1 MTIQLSVTVWT
12 VICFLLLMLVL
23 NNLLF
28 RPILKLLDERKQR
41 IDSATQKKQE
51 ILKLNAEHTA
61 LAAEKE
67 KEFFDSEQARIKAKI
82 AEVREAGIKAI
93 ETAKKERLQALQDC
107 EALCER
113 QHNEILETLS
123 VHTLDIARLFA
134 DSLIEE

>member
-12 VICFLLLMLVL
+12 VFCFLLLMLVL

-28 RPILKLLDERKQR
+28 RPILILLDERKQR
-41 IDSATQKKQE
+41 IDSATQKKE
-51 ILKLNAEHTA
+51 ELIKLNAEHTA
-61 LAAEKE
+61 LVIEKE
-67 KEFFDSEQARIKAKI
+67 KEFLDSEQARLKAKV
-82 AEVREAGIKAI
+82 AEVRENSIKDI
-93 ETAKKERLQALQDC
+93 EKAKKERLQALQDC
-107 EALCER
+107 ETLCET

>member
-41 IDSATQKKQE
+41 IDSATQKKE
-51 ILKLNAEHTA
+51 ELIKLNAEHTA
-61 LAAEKE
+61 LVIEKE
-67 KEFFDSEQARIKAKI
+67 KEFLDSEQARLKAKV
-82 AEVREAGIKAI
+82 AEVRENSIKDI
-93 ETAKKERLQALQDC
+93 EKAKKERLQALQDC
-107 EALCER
+107 ETLCET

>member
-12 VICFLLLMLVL
+12 VICFLLLMFIL

-28 RPILKLLDERKQR
+28 RPILKLLDQRKQR
-41 IDSATQKKQE
+41 IDLAAQKKQD
-51 ILKLNAEHTA
+51 ILRINAEHTA
-61 LAAEKE
+61 FLNEKE
-67 KEFFDSEQARIKAKI
+67 KEFLDSEALRLKAKI
-82 AEVREAGIKAI
+82 AEVRENSIKNI
-93 ETAKKERLQALQDC
+93 EKAKKQRLQDLQDC
-107 EALCER
+107 QNWCET

>member
-28 RPILKLLDERKQR
+28 RPILKLMDERKQR
-41 IDSATQKKQE
+41 IDSATKKKE
-51 ILKLNAEHTA
+51 ELTKLNAEHTA
-61 LAAEKE
+61 LVALKE
-67 KEFFDSEQARIKAKI
+67 KEFLDSEQARLKTKI
-82 AEVREAGIKAI
+82 AEVRENSIKDI
-93 ETAKKERLQALQDC
+93 EKAKKERLRALQDC
-107 EALCER
+107 ENLCEA